1 MTTRTRFASASLVSV
16 LLIAAGCSSS
26 TEGATTDGGTD
37 GASAPVGFQ
46 PSNITVADIMSAVA
60 AAQAEDVT
68 GGCEVDTDKTNPDTD
83 CFNSPIHTVKQPDGT
98 QVNLVVVKSLTVE
111 KAATITAEGDVPFVL
126 VSLADITL
134 SGSIDAHSSLLDVG
148 AGGTPGAASDA
159 KGGGAGGGAAGSGTK
174 LVGGSGGSYCG
185 VGGQGGGQSATG
197 SSVGSIDIRPLVGG
211 SSGGGGDVGSGSG
224 GGAIQ
229 LVANGSLT
237 IKASSSITVGG
248 ASGTISG
255 VSSVNDQNSGGGGS
269 GGSILL
275 EATSIDVAGTL
286 AANGGGGG
294 GSYSGAAAND
304 ATPNATPAAG
314 GKADTSGAA
323 GGAGGAGSTA
333 KGSPGQAGKGL
344 NSGGGGGGAGRIR
357 MNSVSGSASMTG
369 TISPAE
375 STFCAI
381 VAKVRTFSDGP

>member
-1 MTTRTRFASASLVSV
+1 MMTTWTRFASASLVSM
-16 LLIAAGCSSS
+16 LSIAAGCSSS

-37 GASAPVGFQ
+37 GAGAPVGFQ
-46 PSNITVADIMSAVA
+46 PSNINVADIMSAVA

-68 GGCEVDTDKTNPDTD
+68 ESCKVDTDKTNPDTD

-98 QVNLVVVKSLTVE
+98 RVNLVVVKSLTLE
-111 KAATITAEGDVPFVL
+111 KGATITAQGDVPFVL

-134 SGSIDAHSSLLDVG
+134 SGGIDAHSSLIDVG
-148 AGGTPGAASDA
+148 AGGAPGAASDA

-174 LVGGSGGSYCG
+174 FVGGSGGSYCG
-185 VGGQGGGQSATG
+185 VGGPGGGQSVTG
-197 SSVGSIDIRPLVGG
+197 ASVGSIDIRPLVGG
-211 SSGGGGDVGSGSG
+211 SSGGGGDVGSGAG
-224 GGAIQ
+224 GGGIQ
-229 LVANGSLT
+229 LVADGALT

-248 ASGTISG
+248 ASGVMSG
-255 VSSVNDQNSGGGGS
+255 LSNYENSGGGGS

-304 ATPNATPAAG
+304 ASANATPAAG
-314 GKADTSGAA
+314 GKGDTSGAA
-323 GGAGGAGSTA
+323 GGAGGAGSTS
-333 KGSPGQAGKGL
+333 KGSAGEAGKGL
-344 NSGGGGGGAGRIR
+344 NSGGGGGGGGRIR